1 MSKEEK
7 KELSEIRKTTHEELT
22 DMVVEGFERLDDNI
36 LDRRPPK
43 ITWMEGFEKKEDR
56 AKIEYLKKL
65 ASTMNN
71 AARLIQDERDA
82 LVKLMV
88 KKEAQLAAMQKQ
100 MRQND
105 EVLQKQ
111 LISMNAQKQHASDE
125 ISRLAK
131 RLRQYELAERNQR
144 IAERKATIED
154 KEK

>member
-1 MSKEEK
+1 MSNEEK
-7 KELSEIRKTTHEELT
+7 KELSEKRRTTHEELT
-22 DMVVEGFERLDDNI
+22 DTVVEGFKRLDDNI

-43 ITWMEGFEKKEDR
+43 ITWMEGFEKKEDK

-88 KKEAQLAAMQKQ
+88 KKEEQLAVMQKQ

-125 ISRLAK
+125 ISKLTK
-131 RLRQYELAERNQR
+131 RLRKYELAERNER
-144 IAERKATIED
+144 IAERKAAIEA
-154 KEK
+154 KEE